1 MIERKNINKIAAVTL
16 LIMML
21 WLIWQL
27 LISPYAE
34 FLHRQYI
41 EFERSQRKVIALNE
55 LLINKETINSKYR
68 AMKNNRSLE
77 KVHLGQNNGVL
88 AEAKL
93 QGVIKRII
101 IKNKSTLIMSSLSK
115 GNVGNEKIIK
125 IKVSMRG
132 SIESVYKIFHQL
144 ENGWPVMVMDNV
156 ELRQV
161 NSRYSTN
168 KNILDAVFEVS
179 AFVQ

>member
-1 MIERKNINKIAAVTL
+1 
-16 LIMML
+16 
-21 WLIWQL
+21 
-27 LISPYAE
+27 
-34 FLHRQYI
+34 
-41 EFERSQRKVIALNE
+41 
-55 LLINKETINSKYR
+55 
-68 AMKNNRSLE
+68 
-77 KVHLGQNNGVL
+77 
-88 AEAKL
+88 
-93 QGVIKRII
+93 
-101 IKNKSTLIMSSLSK
+101 MSSLSK